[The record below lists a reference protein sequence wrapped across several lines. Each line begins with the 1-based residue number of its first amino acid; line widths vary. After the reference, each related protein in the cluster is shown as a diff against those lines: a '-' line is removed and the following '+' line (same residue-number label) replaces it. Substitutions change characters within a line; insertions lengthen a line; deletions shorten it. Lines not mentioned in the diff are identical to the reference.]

1 MSGSKLTIGYSGL
14 SHLGL
19 IHAVASAS
27 KGFKIIA
34 KDDSFE
40 NIKKLKNNKT
50 NIAEPLLEQLLT
62 INQKNLKFTVEA
74 KDLSKCDIVFISLD
88 VPTDTTGKS
97 DLNLI
102 ITNIDSTL
110 KFFKKGTTVVIL
122 SQIPPGFTRKIQLK
136 YNFINVYYQVET
148 LIFGEAINRAL
159 NPERIIIG
167 CAEPNIE
174 LNKTYYKFLEMF
186 NCPILPM
193 VYESAEFT
201 KISINILLAA
211 SVTITNTLA
220 EISEKIGANWSEIKP
235 SLQLDKRIGPHSYLN
250 PGLGLS
256 GGNLERDL
264 ETVIQ
269 LGEENGCYSGTIQAI
284 IENSEQRKNWLW
296 RKFRDTELINIKNS
310 KIALLGLSYKENTAS
325 IKNSPSI
332 NFLSK
337 LSNYVVSVHDPK
349 VRVNLPNFVTF
360 CDDVYRCIA
369 DVDLLVIATP
379 WSEYMD
385 LDIIKVKSIMRG
397 RIIID
402 PYEVINYEV
411 AKKLGFSYSSLVRSF

>member
-1 MSGSKLTIGYSGL
+1 MSDSEVTIGYSGL

-19 IHAVASAS
+19 IHAVVSAS
-27 KGFKIIA
+27 KGLKVIA

-40 NIKKLKNNKT
+40 NIKKLQNNRT
-50 NIAEPLLEQLLT
+50 NIVEPLLEQLLT
-62 INQKNLKFTVEA
+62 INQKNLKFTIEA

-88 VPTDTTGKS
+88 VPTDSTGKS

-102 ITNIDSTL
+102 IENIDNTL

-122 SQIPPGFTRKIQLK
+122 SQIPPGFTRKIQFK

-159 NPERIIIG
+159 NPERIIVG
-167 CAEPNIE
+167 CAEPDFE
-174 LNKTYYKFLEMF
+174 LNKTYYKFLKMF

-193 VYESAEFT
+193 VYESAELT

-220 EISEKIGANWSEIKP
+220 GISEKIGANWSEIKP
-235 SLQLDKRIGPHSYLN
+235 SLQLDKRIGPYSYLN

-264 ETVIQ
+264 QTVIQ
-269 LGEENGCYSGTIQAI
+269 LGDENSCHSGAIQAI
-284 IENSEQRKNWLW
+284 VENSEHQKNWLW

-310 KIALLGLSYKENTAS
+310 KIALLGLSYKENTDS

-337 LSNYVVSVHDPK
+337 LSNYVVSAHDPI
-349 VRVNLPNFVTF
+349 VRANLPRFVTF
-360 CDDVYRCIA
+360 CDDIYTCIA

-379 WSEYMD
+379 WSDYMD
-385 LDIIKVKSIMRG
+385 LDIKKVKSIMRG

-402 PYEVINYEV
+402 PYEVINYAV
-411 AKKLGFSYSSLVRSF
+411 AKKFGFSYSSLIRSI